1 MFTYERESRT
11 PSSESYIV
19 ENEQGSRARADLHFT
34 PTIVYSTLCVPSD
47 WTEDDIQ
54 DVIADLDDRVVRSAD
69 PFRQDFIVT
78 VWAGAEA
85 GVYSDEES
93 VNDFTDANQ
102 APTRARAAG
111 LPR

>member
-11 PSSESYIV
+11 PSSESYVV

-34 PTIVYSTLCVPSD
+34 PTIVYATLCVPSD
-47 WTEDDIQ
+47 WAEDDIHHA
-54 DVIADLDDRVVRSAD
+54 IADLDDRVVRSAD
-69 PFRQDFIVT
+69 PLRQDFIVT

-93 VNDFTDANQ
+93 VSDFADANH
-102 APTRARAAG
+102 TLTGARAVG

>member
-11 PSSESYIV
+11 SSSESYLV

-34 PTIVYSTLCVPSD
+34 PTIVYSTLCVPPD

-78 VWAGAEA
+78 VWAGTEA

-93 VNDFTDANQ
+93 VNDFADANQ
-102 APTRARAAG
+102 APTRARTAG
-111 LPR
+111 LRR

>member
-11 PSSESYIV
+11 PSSETYIV

-47 WTEDDIQ
+47 WKEDDIQ
-54 DVIADLDDRVVRSAD
+54 DVLADLDDRVERTAD
-69 PFRQDFIVT
+69 PFRQDLIVT
-78 VWAGAEA
+78 VWAGVET

-93 VNDFTDANQ
+93 VNDLADSDR
-102 APTRARAAG
+102 APGQARAAEV
-111 LPR
+111 PR

>member
-11 PSSESYIV
+11 PSSESYVV

-34 PTIVYSTLCVPSD
+34 PAIVYGTVCVPAD
-47 WTEDDIQ
+47 WSEADIQ

-78 VWAGAEA
+78 VWTGTEA

-93 VNDFTDANQ
+93 VGDFADANQ
-102 APTRARAAG
+102 AQTGARAVG

>member
-11 PSSESYIV
+11 PSSESYVV
-19 ENEQGSRARADLHFT
+19 ENELGSRARADLHFT
-34 PTIVYSTLCVPSD
+34 PSIVYGTVCVPAD
-47 WTEDDIQ
+47 WSETDIQ

-78 VWAGAEA
+78 VWSGTEV

-93 VNDFTDANQ
+93 VGDFADANQ
-102 APTRARAAG
+102 AHTGARTVG